1 MKRNGIFICFTGIDG
16 AGKTTLAKFLINYL
30 RKEGIQATYVYSRY
44 VPILLRPIMFIGK
57 LLFFRDKDFYRDYS
71 EYSNTKKTTSKQHPL
86 LSRLYQHLLLFD
98 YSFQI
103 LFKIKLPLLF
113 GKNIV
118 CDRYIHDTIVTD
130 LSVDF
135 NYSKKDVKN
144 SLNKILY
151 LFPMPDILFLIDLPE
166 EIAHKRKDDV
176 PSVDYLRDRR
186 KMYLYIG
193 NEYKMTILD
202 GSMPLDELK
211 YRVKEYTWGKI
222 NE

>member
-1 MKRNGIFICFTGIDG
+1 
-16 AGKTTLAKFLINYL
+16 
-30 RKEGIQATYVYSRY
+30 
-44 VPILLRPIMFIGK
+44 
-57 LLFFRDKDFYRDYS
+57 
-71 EYSNTKKTTSKQHPL
+71 
-86 LSRLYQHLLLFD
+86 
-98 YSFQI
+98 
-103 LFKIKLPLLF
+103 
-113 GKNIV
+113 
-118 CDRYIHDTIVTD
+118 
-130 LSVDF
+130 
-135 NYSKKDVKN
+135 
-144 SLNKILY
+144 
-151 LFPMPDILFLIDLPE
+151 MPDILFLIDLPE